1 MGIVLIIF
9 AYLCY
14 AIFLLRISWRIC
26 LILKTTE
33 HVKREPLPSPGSM
46 SLTAVR
52 MARDIF
58 FLTRLFRVNPLLW
71 FGEWLFHAAF
81 FLVLVRHLRYILFN
95 VPDWLLSL
103 GLAGLLTGYILPVSL
118 IYILIIKLVLERKKY
133 FSTDNFFLLLLLLL
147 LSITGILMKN
157 YVHPD
162 IIDIKIFV
170 LNLFAFKFRP
180 APGSALFIIHFVTA
194 LIFLAYLPTHIFAA
208 PFTALEA
215 RRQEDGLDKIVH
227 EK

>member
-1 MGIVLIIF
+1 MGIVLITF

-14 AIFLLRISWRIC
+14 AIFLSRISWRIY
-26 LILKTTE
+26 LILKTPE
-33 HVKREPLPSPGSM
+33 QIKREPLTSPGSM
-46 SLTAVR
+46 PLTALTT
-52 MARDIF
+52 ARDII

-95 VPDWLLSL
+95 VPDWLLNL
-103 GLAGLLTGYILPVSL
+103 GLAGLLAGYILPVSL
-118 IYILIIKLVLERKKY
+118 VYILIIKLVTEKKKY

-147 LSITGILMKN
+147 LSVTGIVMKN

-162 IIDIKIFV
+162 IIDIKNFV
-170 LNLFAFKFRP
+170 LNLFAFKFGP
-180 APGSALFIIHFVTA
+180 APGSALFIIHFATA

-208 PFTALEA
+208 PLTSLEA
-215 RRQEDGLDKIVH
+215 RRQEAGLDKILH
-227 EK
+227 ER